1 MFRYYCITEYLYVYQ
16 STTSLT
22 KPEIFFPK
30 KKLHFANPLIFMFII
45 MLIYNVEKPI
55 TFAVLER

>member
-1 MFRYYCITEYLYVYQ
+1 MFRYYCITEFLYVYQ

-22 KPEIFFPK
+22 KPEIFFLK
-30 KKLHFANPLIFMFII
+30 KKLHIANPLIFMFII